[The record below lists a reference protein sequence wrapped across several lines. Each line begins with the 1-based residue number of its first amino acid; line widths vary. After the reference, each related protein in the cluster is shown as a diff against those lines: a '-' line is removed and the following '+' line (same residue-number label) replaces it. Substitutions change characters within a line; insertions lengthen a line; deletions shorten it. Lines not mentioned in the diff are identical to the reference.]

1 MQSPRLPWLFLAA
14 LLVVPVGTTVAQAP
28 PPLDHFLV
36 YQHAPIPAGFTVSLT
51 GQFDTG
57 PVVTNV
63 ADQVRFANPVQKT
76 HSGVIYGIA
85 DPWRHYD
92 WYRLVNVPAEPVR
105 AVRFRNQFGEASVRI
120 QTPVFLLVPA
130 EKLSHPG
137 GSQPPVGADHY
148 KCYQIVAIGSH
159 PPTPIVGL
167 KDQFQSRTNVG
178 VFSPRL
184 FCVPVE
190 KDHAGQIFPIQN
202 PQEHLVV
209 YDLSPWTFTRDVL
222 ARDQFLTSQFVVERA
237 AWLAVP
243 TYKLAWAVAA
253 SEPGDQ

>member
-1 MQSPRLPWLFLAA
+1 MKAPRLLWLFLAA
-14 LLVVPVGTTVAQAP
+14 LLVVPAGTAFAQA

-36 YQHAPIPAGFTVSLT
+36 YQHAPIPAGFTVRLT
-51 GQFDTG
+51 GQFDAG

-63 ADQVRFANPVQKT
+63 ADQVRFANPVEKT
-76 HSGVIYGIA
+76 HGGVTYGIA

-92 WYRLVNVPAEPVR
+92 WYRLLAATSEPVR
-105 AVRFRNQFGEASVRI
+105 TVRFRNQFGEASVKI

-130 EKLSHPG
+130 EKLSHQG

-148 KCYQIVAIGSH
+148 KCYQIVSIGTH

-167 KDQFQSRTNVG
+167 KDQFQSRPNVG

-202 PQEHLVV
+202 PVEHLVV
-209 YDLSPWTFTRDVL
+209 YDLSPWQFVRDVVT
-222 ARDQFLTSQFVVERA
+222 RDQFLVSQFVVERA

-243 TYKLAWAVAA
+243 TYKLAWSVA
-253 SEPGDQ
+253 SQVGDQ

>member
-1 MQSPRLPWLFLAA
+1 MKAPRLLWLFLAV
-14 LLVVPVGTTVAQAP
+14 LLVVPAGTAFAQV

-36 YQHAPIPAGFTVSLT
+36 YQHAPIPAGFTVRLT

-63 ADQVRFANPVQKT
+63 ADQVRFANPVEKT
-76 HSGVIYGIA
+76 HSGVTYGIA
-85 DPWRHYD
+85 DPWRHYN
-92 WYRLVNVPAEPVR
+92 WYRLLGSTSEPVR
-105 AVRFRNQFGEASVRI
+105 NVRFRNQFGEAWVKI

-130 EKLSHPG
+130 EKLSHQG

-148 KCYQIVAIGSH
+148 KCYQIVSIGTH

-167 KDQFQSRTNVG
+167 KDQFQSRPNVG

-202 PQEHLVV
+202 PVEHLVV
-209 YDLSPWTFTRDVL
+209 YDLSPWIFARDVVT
-222 ARDQFLTSQFVVERA
+222 RDQFLTSQFTVDRA

-243 TYKLAWAVAA
+243 TYKLAWTVASA
-253 SEPGDQ
+253 QPVDP